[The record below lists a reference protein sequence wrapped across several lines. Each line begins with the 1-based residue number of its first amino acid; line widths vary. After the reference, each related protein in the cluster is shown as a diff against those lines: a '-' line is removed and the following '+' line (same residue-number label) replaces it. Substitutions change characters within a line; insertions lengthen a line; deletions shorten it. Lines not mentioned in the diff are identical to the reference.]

1 MKSTN
6 KKGLSLKLYL
16 LFYMIVFVFITLIL
30 LWLFQVVFLEDFYST
45 IKRKSL
51 DDVVHS
57 IEATVS
63 EKDTKE
69 LNELETKNKIL
80 RTATDNNVIA
90 VIADY
95 DKRIFF
101 NNSDLR
107 QRDFIDEFM
116 TTAEFEY
123 LYQSAKD
130 SIGEPQYLSMKNSEL
145 LQITTARGSNLIG
158 NITSFPIENNLNNG
172 ESLIYFNMIRNKG
185 EDIITLMVMMEL
197 TPVNT
202 TVETL
207 RVQLFYVTALMLAVA
222 SVLAIVIS
230 HKIAKPIEKITKGAK
245 KLGKERYLSNLDSP
259 IKEVGELNNTL
270 YFVDKELEKIE
281 GIRRELMANI
291 SHDLRTPLTMI
302 QGYSEV
308 MRDIP
313 GENNKDNIQVVIDE
327 AQRLQSLVNDILEL
341 SRLEEQK
348 YRLRVVKY
356 NLTESLKDIV
366 SRYQSMLSSKGYV
379 LKFNYDK
386 EVFVEADELKMSQV
400 IYNLLNNAVTYTG
413 DDKSI
418 EIKQKI
424 VGKYV
429 RVEII
434 DTGEGIE
441 ESKILDIWERYYKI
455 DSKHRRAQIGSGIGL
470 SIVKSIVEQHKG
482 FVGVNSSKQG
492 SIFWFEIQILEE
504 KDQKDEKL

>member
-1 MKSTN
+1 
-6 KKGLSLKLYL
+6 
-16 LFYMIVFVFITLIL
+16 MIIFVFITLIL
-30 LWLFQVVFLEDFYST
+30 LWLFQVVFLEDFYSS

-51 DDVVHS
+51 DDVVNS
-57 IEATVS
+57 IESSIS
-63 EKDTKE
+63 ETDTKG
-69 LNELETKNKIL
+69 LNSLEVKNKIL

-95 DKRIFF
+95 EKKIYYD
-101 NNSDLR
+101 NSDLR
-107 QRDFIDEFM
+107 QRNFLEEFIK
-116 TTAEFEY
+116 TAEFEY
-123 LYQSAKD
+123 LYLSAKE

-145 LQITTARGSNLIG
+145 VQITTARGSNLIG

-172 ESLIYFNMIRNKG
+172 ESLIFVNMIKNQND
-185 EDIITLMVMMEL
+185 DIITLMVMMEL

-207 RVQLFYVTALMLAVA
+207 RVQLFYVTALMLVVA
-222 SVLAIVIS
+222 SILAIVIS
-230 HKIAKPIEKITKGAK
+230 HKIAKPIEKITKVAK
-245 KLGKERYLSNLDSP
+245 TLGKERYISNLASP
-259 IKEVGELNNTL
+259 IKEVGELNDTL
-270 YFVDKELEKIE
+270 YFVDRELEKIE

-327 AQRLQSLVNDILEL
+327 SQRLQSLVNDILEL

-348 YRLRVVKY
+348 FRMRVKKY
-356 NLTESLKDIV
+356 CLTYSLKDIV
-366 SRYQSMLSSKGYV
+366 ARYQSMLESKGYN
-379 LKFNYDK
+379 LKFTYDK
-386 EVFVEADELKMSQV
+386 EVYVEADELKMSQV

-413 DDKSI
+413 EDKII
-418 EIKQKI
+418 EIKQKV

-434 DTGEGIE
+434 DTGEGIAE
-441 ESKILDIWERYYKI
+441 DKIIEIWERYYKI

-470 SIVKSIVEQHKG
+470 SIVKSIIEQHKG
-482 FVGVNSSKQG
+482 FVGVSSSNKG
-492 SIFWFEIQILEE
+492 STFWFEIKCVDCSE
-504 KDQKDEKL
+504 

>member
-1 MKSTN
+1 
-6 KKGLSLKLYL
+6 
-16 LFYMIVFVFITLIL
+16 MIIFVFITLIL
-30 LWLFQVVFLEDFYST
+30 LWLFQVVFLEDFYSS

-51 DDVVHS
+51 DDVVNS
-57 IEATVS
+57 IESSIS
-63 EKDTKE
+63 ETDTKG
-69 LNELETKNKIL
+69 LNSLEVKNKIL

-95 DKRIFF
+95 EKKIYYD
-101 NNSDLR
+101 NSDLR
-107 QRDFIDEFM
+107 QRNFLEEFIK
-116 TTAEFEY
+116 TAEFEY
-123 LYQSAKD
+123 LYLSAKE

-172 ESLIYFNMIRNKG
+172 ESLIFVNMITNQN

-207 RVQLFYVTALMLAVA
+207 RVQLFYVTALMLVLA
-222 SVLAIVIS
+222 SILAIVIS
-230 HKIAKPIEKITKGAK
+230 HKIAKPIEKITKVAK
-245 KLGKERYLSNLDSP
+245 TLGKERYVSNLSSP
-259 IKEVGELNNTL
+259 IKEVGELNDTL
-270 YFVDKELEKIE
+270 YFVDRELEKIE

-327 AQRLQSLVNDILEL
+327 SQRLQSLVNDILEL

-348 YRLRVVKY
+348 YRMRVEKY
-356 NLTESLKDIV
+356 CLTDSLKDIV
-366 SRYQSMLSSKGYV
+366 ARYQSMLYSKGYSM
-379 LKFNYDK
+379 KFTYEHD
-386 EVFVEADELKMSQV
+386 VYVEADELKMSQV

-413 DDKSI
+413 EDKII
-418 EIKQKI
+418 EIKQKV

-429 RVEII
+429 RIEII
-434 DTGEGIE
+434 DTGEGIAE
-441 ESKILDIWERYYKI
+441 DKILEIWERYYKI

-470 SIVKSIVEQHKG
+470 SIVKSIIEQHKG
-482 FVGVNSSKQG
+482 FVGVSSSNKG
-492 SIFWFEIQILEE
+492 STFWFEIKCVICSE
-504 KDQKDEKL
+504 

>member
-6 KKGLSLKLYL
+6 KKGFSLKFYL
-16 LFYMIVFVFITLIL
+16 LFYMIIFVFITLIL
-30 LWLFQVVFLEDFYST
+30 LWLFQVVFLEDFYSS

-51 DDVVHS
+51 DDVVNS
-57 IEATVS
+57 IESSIS
-63 EKDTKE
+63 ETDTKG
-69 LNELETKNKIL
+69 LNSLEVKNKIL

-95 DKRIFF
+95 EKKIYYD
-101 NNSDLR
+101 NSDLR
-107 QRDFIDEFM
+107 QRNFLEEFIK
-116 TTAEFEY
+116 TAEFEY
-123 LYQSAKD
+123 LYLSAKE
-130 SIGEPQYLSMKNSEL
+130 SVGEPQYLSMKNSEL

-172 ESLIYFNMIRNKG
+172 ESLIFVNMITNQN

-207 RVQLFYVTALMLAVA
+207 RVQLFYVTALMMIVA
-222 SVLAIVIS
+222 SILAIVIS
-230 HKIAKPIEKITKGAK
+230 HKIAKPIEKITKVAK
-245 KLGKERYLSNLDSP
+245 TLGKERYVSNLASP
-259 IKEVGELNNTL
+259 IKEVGELNDTL
-270 YFVDKELEKIE
+270 YFVDRELEKIE

-327 AQRLQSLVNDILEL
+327 SQRLQSLVNDILEL
-341 SRLEEQK
+341 SRLEELK
-348 YRLRVVKY
+348 YRLRVEKY
-356 NLTESLKDIV
+356 CLTDSLKDIV
-366 SRYQSMLSSKGYV
+366 ARYQSMLDSKGYS
-379 LKFNYDK
+379 LKFTHEQDVY
-386 EVFVEADELKMSQV
+386 VEADELKMSQV

-413 DDKSI
+413 EDKII
-418 EIKQKI
+418 EIKQKV

-434 DTGEGIE
+434 DTGEGIAE
-441 ESKILDIWERYYKI
+441 DKILDIWERYYKI

-470 SIVKSIVEQHKG
+470 SIVKSIIEQHKG
-482 FVGVNSSKQG
+482 FVGVSSSNKG
-492 SIFWFEIQILEE
+492 STFWFEIKCVEC
-504 KDQKDEKL
+504 DE

>member
-6 KKGLSLKLYL
+6 KKGFSLKFYL
-16 LFYMIVFVFITLIL
+16 LFYMIIFVFITLIL
-30 LWLFQVVFLEDFYST
+30 LWLFQVVFLEDFYSS

-51 DDVVHS
+51 DDVVNNIETS
-57 IEATVS
+57 IS
-63 EKDTKE
+63 ETDIKG
-69 LNELETKNKIL
+69 LNSLEVKNKIL

-95 DKRIFF
+95 EKQIYYD
-101 NNSDLR
+101 NSDLR
-107 QRDFIDEFM
+107 QRNFLEEFIE
-116 TTAEFEY
+116 TAEFEY
-123 LYQSAKD
+123 LYLSAKE
-130 SIGEPQYLSMKNSEL
+130 SVGEPQYLNMKNSEL
-145 LQITTARGSNLIG
+145 LQITTARGSNLMG

-172 ESLIYFNMIRNKG
+172 ESLIYVKMIKNQN
-185 EDIITLMVMMEL
+185 EEIITLMVMMEL

-207 RVQLFYVTALMLAVA
+207 RVQLFYVTALMMIVA
-222 SVLAIVIS
+222 SILAIVIS
-230 HKIAKPIEKITKGAK
+230 HKIAKPIEKITKVAK
-245 KLGKERYLSNLDSP
+245 TLGKERYVSNLSSP
-259 IKEVGELNNTL
+259 IKEVGELNDTL
-270 YFVDKELEKIE
+270 YFVDRELEKIE

-327 AQRLQSLVNDILEL
+327 SQRLQSLVNDILEL
-341 SRLEEQK
+341 SRLEELK
-348 YRLRVVKY
+348 YRLRVEKY
-356 NLTESLKDIV
+356 CLTDSLKDIV
-366 SRYQSMLSSKGYV
+366 ARYQSMLDSKDYS
-379 LKFNYDK
+379 LKFTYDQDIH
-386 EVFVEADELKMSQV
+386 VEADELKMSQV

-413 DDKSI
+413 EDKII
-418 EIKQKI
+418 EIKQKV

-434 DTGEGIE
+434 DTGEGIAE
-441 ESKILDIWERYYKI
+441 DKILDIWERYYKI

-470 SIVKSIVEQHKG
+470 SIVKSIIEQHKG
-482 FVGVNSSKQG
+482 FVGVSSSNKG
-492 SIFWFEIQILEE
+492 STFWFEIKCVICSE
-504 KDQKDEKL
+504 

>member
-1 MKSTN
+1 
-6 KKGLSLKLYL
+6 
-16 LFYMIVFVFITLIL
+16 MIIFVFITLIL
-30 LWLFQVVFLEDFYST
+30 LWLFQVVFLEDFYSS

-51 DDVVHS
+51 DDVVNS
-57 IEATVS
+57 IETSIS
-63 EKDTKE
+63 ETDTKG
-69 LNELETKNKIL
+69 LNSLEVKNKIL

-95 DKRIFF
+95 EKNIFYD
-101 NNSDLR
+101 NSDLR
-107 QRDFIDEFM
+107 QRNFLEEFIK
-116 TTAEFEY
+116 TAEFEY
-123 LYQSAKD
+123 LYLSAKD
-130 SIGEPQYLSMKNSEL
+130 SVGEPQYLSMKNAEL
-145 LQITTARGSNLIG
+145 LQITTARGSNLMG

-172 ESLIYFNMIRNKG
+172 ESLIFVNMITNQN

-207 RVQLFYVTALMLAVA
+207 RVQLFYVTALMLIIA
-222 SVLAIVIS
+222 SILAIVIS
-230 HKIAKPIEKITKGAK
+230 HKIAKPIEKITKVAK
-245 KLGKERYLSNLDSP
+245 TLGKERYVSNLSSP
-259 IKEVGELNNTL
+259 IKEVGELNDTL
-270 YFVDKELEKIE
+270 YFVDRELEKIE

-327 AQRLQSLVNDILEL
+327 SQRLQSLVNDILEL
-341 SRLEEQK
+341 SRLEELK
-348 YRLRVVKY
+348 YRLRVEKY
-356 NLTESLKDIV
+356 CLTDSLKDIV
-366 SRYQSMLSSKGYV
+366 ARYQSMLDSKKYS
-379 LKFNYDK
+379 LKLTYEQD
-386 EVFVEADELKMSQV
+386 VYVEADELKMSQV

-413 DDKSI
+413 EDKII
-418 EIKQKI
+418 EIKQKV

-434 DTGEGIE
+434 DTGEGIAE
-441 ESKILDIWERYYKI
+441 EKLLDIWERYYKI

-470 SIVKSIVEQHKG
+470 SIVKSIIEQHKG
-482 FVGVNSSKQG
+482 FVGVSSSNNG
-492 SIFWFEIQILEE
+492 STFWFEIKCVICNE
-504 KDQKDEKL
+504 

>member
-1 MKSTN
+1 M
-6 KKGLSLKLYL
+6 
-16 LFYMIVFVFITLIL
+16 
-30 LWLFQVVFLEDFYST
+30 LWLFQVVFLGDFYSS

-57 IEATVS
+57 IEVS
-63 EKDTKE
+63 IKDSDTKE
-69 LNELETKNKIL
+69 LNSLEVKNKIL

-95 DKRIFF
+95 DKRIYY

-107 QRDFIDEFM
+107 QRDFIEEFM
-116 TTAEFEY
+116 KTAEFEY
-123 LYQSAKD
+123 LYQSAKE
-130 SIGEPQYLSMKNSEL
+130 SVGKPQYLNMKNSEL

-172 ESLIYFNMIRNKG
+172 ESLIFVNMVKNKN

-207 RVQLFYVTALMLAVA
+207 RVQLFYVTALMLVVA
-222 SVLAIVIS
+222 SILAIVIS
-230 HKIAKPIEKITKGAK
+230 HKIAKPIEKITKEAK
-245 KLGKERYLSNLDSP
+245 TLGKERYISNLNSP
-259 IKEVGELNNTL
+259 IREVGELNDTL
-270 YFVDKELEKIE
+270 YFVDRELEKIE

-327 AQRLQSLVNDILEL
+327 SQRLQSLVNDILEL
-341 SRLEEQK
+341 SRLEGQK
-348 YRLRVVKY
+348 YRLRVKKY
-356 NLTESLKDIV
+356 NLTDSLKDIV
-366 SRYQSMLSSKGYV
+366 ARYQSMLDSKAYN
-379 LKFNYDK
+379 LIFTYDK
-386 EVFVEADELKMSQV
+386 EVYVEADELKMSQV
-400 IYNLLNNAVTYTG
+400 VYNLLNNAVTYTG
-413 DDKSI
+413 EDKKI
-418 EIKQKI
+418 EIRQKV

-434 DTGEGIE
+434 DTGEGIAE
-441 ESKILDIWERYYKI
+441 DKILDIWERYYKI

-470 SIVKSIVEQHKG
+470 SIVKSIIEQHKG
-482 FVGVNSSKQG
+482 FVGVNSTNKG
-492 SIFWFEIQILEE
+492 STFWFEIQCV
-504 KDQKDEKL
+504 DCNGQ

>member
-1 MKSTN
+1 
-6 KKGLSLKLYL
+6 
-16 LFYMIVFVFITLIL
+16 MIIFVFITLIL
-30 LWLFQVVFLEDFYST
+30 LWLFQVVFLEDFYSS

-51 DDVVHS
+51 DDVVNS
-57 IEATVS
+57 IETSIS
-63 EKDTKE
+63 ETDTKG
-69 LNELETKNKIL
+69 LNSLEVKNKIL

-95 DKRIFF
+95 EKKIYYD
-101 NNSDLR
+101 NSDLR
-107 QRDFIDEFM
+107 QRNFLEEFIK
-116 TTAEFEY
+116 TAEFEY
-123 LYQSAKD
+123 LYLSAKENV
-130 SIGEPQYLSMKNSEL
+130 GEPQYLSMKNSEL

-172 ESLIYFNMIRNKG
+172 ESLIFVNMIKNQN

-207 RVQLFYVTALMLAVA
+207 RVQLFYVTALMMVVA
-222 SVLAIVIS
+222 SILAIVIS
-230 HKIAKPIEKITKGAK
+230 HKIAKPIEKITKVAK
-245 KLGKERYLSNLDSP
+245 TLGKERYIANLASP
-259 IKEVGELNNTL
+259 IKEVGELNDTL
-270 YFVDKELEKIE
+270 YFVDRELEKIE

-327 AQRLQSLVNDILEL
+327 SQRLQSLVNDILEL

-348 YRLRVVKY
+348 YRMRVEKY
-356 NLTESLKDIV
+356 CLTDSLKDIV
-366 SRYQSMLSSKGYV
+366 ARYQSMLESKGYN
-379 LKFNYDK
+379 LKFSYDK
-386 EVFVEADELKMSQV
+386 EVYVEADELKMSQV

-413 DDKSI
+413 EDKKI
-418 EIKQKI
+418 EIKQKV

-434 DTGEGIE
+434 DTGEGIAE
-441 ESKILDIWERYYKI
+441 DKIVEIWERYYKI

-470 SIVKSIVEQHKG
+470 SIVKSIIEQHKG
-482 FVGVNSSKQG
+482 FVGVSSTNKG
-492 SIFWFEIQILEE
+492 SKFWFEIKCVDCNE
-504 KDQKDEKL
+504 